1 MSVEGERLY
10 YRRYSKEFKLAAVQ
24 RMETCGNIAALAAE
38 LGVGR
43 RFLYKWRDQLRTLG
57 EEALDRGPGEGRRK
71 PKPST
76 AATQTSRAAKKKPPN
91 PLQKRIAELER
102 RLGVKQMELDFFKRT
117 FEHVRGAMQSPA
129 DAGEKPFIKGSKPHS
144 HSKAKD

>member
-1 MSVEGERLY
+1 M
-10 YRRYSKEFKLAAVQ
+10 
-24 RMETCGNIAALAAE
+24 
-38 LGVGR
+38 
-43 RFLYKWRDQLRTLG
+43 YKWRDQLRTLG

-71 PKPST
+71 PRPST
-76 AATQTSRAAKKKPPN
+76 AAARTSQPAKKKPPN

-129 DAGEKPFIKGSKPHS
+129 GAGGKPSTKESTPHS
-144 HSKAKD
+144 HSKEKN